1 MGGKSR
7 SRSRSRSSRRRRR
20 KKQDRR
26 EREKQHGRPSGGAT
40 IREIEQSGLGTGAE
54 KNTRI

>member
-7 SRSRSRSSRRRRR
+7 SRSRSRSSRRRRK